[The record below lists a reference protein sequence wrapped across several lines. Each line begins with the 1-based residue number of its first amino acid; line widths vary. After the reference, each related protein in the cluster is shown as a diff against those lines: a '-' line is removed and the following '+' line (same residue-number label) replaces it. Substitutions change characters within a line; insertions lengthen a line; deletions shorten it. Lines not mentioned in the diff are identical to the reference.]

1 MCVFSFSKTHF
12 LCSSFAGPSYPRLWL
27 LCLWTSSPS
36 QLCWVL
42 HGHVG
47 LGLLGWRTC
56 VRGFLAG
63 NAGRI
68 GRFVC
73 FCPGSCGPI
82 QSPVWEPEATRCLW
96 HVWHVFVPSRVC
108 LMLAFLEH
116 ETAIVIFSLLFLH
129 MTDFAQAGH
138 GMLPRV
144 CFGFGHRNVLVAS
157 RPFIGMDVV
166 SWRIG
171 QLLLSTFFDC
181 HCIFL
186 VYTAS
191 RALQDEKLES
201 C

>member
-1 MCVFSFSKTHF
+1 
-12 LCSSFAGPSYPRLWL
+12 
-27 LCLWTSSPS
+27 
-36 QLCWVL
+36 
-42 HGHVG
+42 
-47 LGLLGWRTC
+47 
-56 VRGFLAG
+56 
-63 NAGRI
+63 
-68 GRFVC
+68 
-73 FCPGSCGPI
+73 
-82 QSPVWEPEATRCLW
+82 
-96 HVWHVFVPSRVC
+96 
-108 LMLAFLEH
+108 
-116 ETAIVIFSLLFLH
+116 

-181 HCIFL
+181 HRIFL